1 MLMKTYTNILILL
14 ILCILLFDLF
24 QMHNFKKN
32 INENLRLI
40 SAQIEDLDED
50 IHILEELIIDN
61 KD

>member
-1 MLMKTYTNILILL
+1 MKTYTNILIIF

-24 QMHNFKKN
+24 QMHDFKKN
-32 INENLRLI
+32 VKENLRLI

-50 IHILEELIIDN
+50 IHILEDLIIDN

>member
-1 MLMKTYTNILILL
+1 MKNFTNILILF

-24 QMHNFKKN
+24 QTHDFKEN
-32 INENLRLI
+32 IKENLRLI

>member
-1 MLMKTYTNILILL
+1 MKTYTNILILF

-24 QMHNFKKN
+24 QTHDLKKN
-32 INENLRLI
+32 VKENLRLI

-50 IHILEELIIDN
+50 IHILEDLIIDN